1 MKGRRSKKFFEEKIN
16 IEKEIMRREKEK
28 KEEINIMRQSEDW
41 EQNNAII
48 KRRGKNQ
55 RSNREIKK
63 EIKIRVIKSMR
74 AGRTEKKWYIERE
87 KRRKNES
94 IRSEEGDLEIYIGK
108 MSEIRKENEEERMEK
123 FRLWKKMEQEM
134 NSV

>member
-74 AGRTEKKWYIERE
+74 AGRTEKK
-87 KRRKNES
+87 
-94 IRSEEGDLEIYIGK
+94 
-108 MSEIRKENEEERMEK
+108 
-123 FRLWKKMEQEM
+123 
-134 NSV
+134 